1 MLPAEKVM
9 VDAKKN
15 STPLSDALDHL
26 LSDRVTGDAES
37 DTTTSAFF
45 ESEFYNP
52 FIQKLNRYRRHGNR
66 LRDEHL
72 SEYSGL
78 EAGVSLILES
88 AIRAQHTIEQELS
101 RVPLQRPSARNS
113 VYYRLAEAK
122 DFIDAHFLQPI
133 NLEEIARVAC
143 LSHYHFLRLFKSVF
157 ETTPYQY
164 VIAKRLQKAA
174 QMLEDTNEMI
184 GDISMIVGFE
194 TLPAFSDSFR
204 REFGVS
210 PSQYRDA
217 RKTLP

>member
-1 MLPAEKVM
+1 MP
-9 VDAKKN
+9 DSKKN
-15 STPLSDALDHL
+15 IGALSNALDQL
-26 LSDRVTGDAES
+26 LNDRASVDTHTDADEP
-37 DTTTSAFF
+37 SAIF
-45 ESEFYNP
+45 ESESYNP
-52 FIQKLNRYRRHGNR
+52 FIKKLNRYRKQGKR
-66 LRDEHL
+66 LSDEHP

-88 AIRAQHTIEQELS
+88 AIRAQQTIEQELS
-101 RVPLQRPSARNS
+101 RVPLQRPSAKHS

-133 NLEEIARVAC
+133 NLEEIATVAC

-164 VIAKRLQKAA
+164 VIGKRLQKAA
-174 QMLEDTNEMI
+174 QMLEETDEMI

-204 REFGVS
+204 REYGVS
-210 PSQYRDA
+210 PSRYREA
-217 RKTLP
+217 RKAMI